1 MFAEIG
7 ADEVEGYGIDAR
19 VDVGQDEAEN
29 PERVPVLVVPRLG
42 SRVKVKPQRVDVN
55 RQETDGE
62 QAHETLRWAKRCKL
76 LILKNRMNE

>member
-1 MFAEIG
+1 MLAEIG

-29 PERVPVLVVPRLG
+29 PERVPVLVVARLR
-42 SRVKVKPQRVDVN
+42 SRIKVKPQGVDVN

-62 QAHETLRWAKRCKL
+62 QADERLRFFIRAKMQINYQKW
-76 LILKNRMNE
+76 NE